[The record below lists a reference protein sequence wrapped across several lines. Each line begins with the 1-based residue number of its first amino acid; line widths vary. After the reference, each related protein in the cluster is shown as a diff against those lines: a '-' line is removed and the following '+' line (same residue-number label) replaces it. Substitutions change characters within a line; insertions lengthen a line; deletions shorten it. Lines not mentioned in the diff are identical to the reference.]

1 MSEIILETRD
11 LSKRYK
17 SQTALQHVNL
27 RLKQGRIYGLIGK
40 NGAGKTTLM
49 RMITGLGFP
58 TEGSLQLFGKNSQDE
73 LEKEGKR
80 IGSLI
85 EYPGLV
91 GGMTAKENMHLQ
103 CLMKGLPNYKVED
116 ELLEMVGLAGTGK
129 KKVKNFSLGMKQRL
143 GIAAV
148 LIGNPELLLL
158 DEPINGL
165 DPSGVIEIRNLLKRL
180 REYENKTI
188 LISSHN
194 LPELYQVATDYIII
208 HNGEIKEMFS
218 HEELEERCKHYISL
232 ESTDSNRLSAVLE
245 RKLKTVNFKVMP
257 DKSIRLYDML
267 DDRER
272 LGQALFDNGVV
283 VTKFSVVETSLEEY
297 FMSVIGGGENA

>member
-27 RLKQGRIYGLIGK
+27 HLKQGRIYGLIGK

-103 CLMKGLPNYKVED
+103 CLMKGLPN
-116 ELLEMVGLAGTGK
+116 
-129 KKVKNFSLGMKQRL
+129 FQS
-143 GIAAV
+143 
-148 LIGNPELLLL
+148 
-158 DEPINGL
+158 
-165 DPSGVIEIRNLLKRL
+165 
-180 REYENKTI
+180 
-188 LISSHN
+188 
-194 LPELYQVATDYIII
+194 
-208 HNGEIKEMFS
+208 
-218 HEELEERCKHYISL
+218 
-232 ESTDSNRLSAVLE
+232 
-245 RKLKTVNFKVMP
+245 
-257 DKSIRLYDML
+257 
-267 DDRER
+267 
-272 LGQALFDNGVV
+272 
-283 VTKFSVVETSLEEY
+283 
-297 FMSVIGGGENA
+297 